1 MLYRE
6 LKEYSGINDVSSI
19 AVERE
24 GQLVMISARSSLDLF
39 HSSVMKFKVEEIEG
53 YRYFKMHS

>member
-6 LKEYSGINDVSSI
+6 LKEYSGIDDVSSI

-39 HSSVMKFKVEEIEG
+39 HSSVMQFKVEEIEG

>member
-6 LKEYSGINDVSSI
+6 LKEYSGIDDVSSI

>member
-6 LKEYSGINDVSSI
+6 LKEYSGIDDVSSI

-53 YRYFKMHS
+53 YRYFKMYS

>member
-39 HSSVMKFKVEEIEG
+39 HSSLMQFKVEEIEG